1 MADFSTKGDFAYR
14 KNLDGS
20 TDLICVHCFKTV
32 ITALDMEA
40 VRKAEAT
47 HICKARR
54 QRGASTTDPSI

>member
-32 ITALDMEA
+32 ITAWNMEA
-40 VRKAEAT
+40 IRKAEAT
-47 HICKARR
+47 HICESAATGRE
-54 QRGASTTDPSI
+54 